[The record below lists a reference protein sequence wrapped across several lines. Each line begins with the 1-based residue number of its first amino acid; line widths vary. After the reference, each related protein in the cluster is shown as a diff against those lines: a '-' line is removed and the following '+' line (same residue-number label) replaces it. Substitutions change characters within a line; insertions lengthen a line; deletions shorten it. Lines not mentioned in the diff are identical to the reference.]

1 MIRFLQ
7 KDNRLTKA
15 LFVVIIAAASVSMV
29 VYLIPGLTGGGA
41 TSADTFA
48 VVYPHWY
55 SRFLSSGE
63 VVTEQRVQTMARQ
76 QIQQRNPQYAD
87 NPMIMNFFT
96 KQVGEQLVQQQIL
109 LAEAD
114 RLGIGATND
123 DVANYLHSGPT
134 GAVIFPNGKFI
145 GDQQYTALVNTRL
158 NISVAEFEENIKR
171 DIVLQRLRAMVTAS
185 ISVSG
190 QEVRDTYRKENTRI
204 KFDYAVI
211 ASDDLRKTIN
221 PADDSLEAYF
231 KKNAARYANAVPEQR
246 KISYFAFTPSQL
258 PGGIPQASQQDIQSY
273 YTAHQAEYQ
282 SPETATSRHILI
294 KLAPNA
300 DPKADA
306 AAKAKA
312 EDVLK
317 QVQNGGNFADLAK
330 KYSDD
335 PGSKDSG
342 GELGPSQRGRMVPEF
357 DSAIFTQKI
366 GDTKVVKSQFGYH
379 IVQVESRQPAHLQAL
394 NEVLPNIQATL
405 SRDKISQAEES
416 FAKQLT
422 SEAIKNGLEKTAA
435 AHHLEAVTTPPV
447 AATGVISA
455 LPDGSQLLSKAFQS
469 KVGDPA
475 QYAPT
480 GEGYAIFQVTGI
492 DAAHAPTFAD
502 WKTHVLDDYRNEQL
516 PALLNQKTR
525 ELADKAQASKDLAK
539 AAKQVGATVKTSDL
553 VGQSAQVPELGQ
565 VEQVAPQLFDM
576 QLGGIS
582 GPINAGRTGVVA
594 KLVDKQ
600 QPTDAEIQ
608 KNFDQQRDQILDQ
621 RRNEA
626 FQLFASSVVNDYHKS
641 NRVRINTKAQTPDT
655 GE

>member
-1 MIRFLQ
+1 
-7 KDNRLTKA
+7 
-15 LFVVIIAAASVSMV
+15 
-29 VYLIPGLTGGGA
+29 
-41 TSADTFA
+41 
-48 VVYPHWY
+48 
-55 SRFLSSGE
+55 
-63 VVTEQRVQTMARQ
+63 
-76 QIQQRNPQYAD
+76 
-87 NPMIMNFFT
+87 MIMNFFT

-394 NEVLPNIQATL
+394 NEVLPTIPGRRELREAPDVRSHQERSRKDGGRAPPRGRHDASGGSDGRNLGSARRIAALVEGVPIQGGRSGAVRAHRRRLCHLPGDRDRRGSRAYLCRLEDPRTRRLSQRATSGSAEPEDQGTRRQGPGVEGSGQGSQASGRHRQDQRPGWTERPGSRTGTSGAGSPATL
-405 SRDKISQAEES
+405 RHAVGRDQRTDQRGSDGRSGQAGR
-416 FAKQLT
+416 Q
-422 SEAIKNGLEKTAA
+422 
-435 AHHLEAVTTPPV
+435 
-447 AATGVISA
+447 AATNRCRNPEE
-455 LPDGSQLLSKAFQS
+455 LR
-469 KVGDPA
+469 
-475 QYAPT
+475 PT
-480 GEGYAIFQVTGI
+480 A
-492 DAAHAPTFAD
+492 
-502 WKTHVLDDYRNEQL
+502 
-516 PALLNQKTR
+516 
-525 ELADKAQASKDLAK
+525 
-539 AAKQVGATVKTSDL
+539 
-553 VGQSAQVPELGQ
+553 
-565 VEQVAPQLFDM
+565 
-576 QLGGIS
+576 
-582 GPINAGRTGVVA
+582 
-594 KLVDKQ
+594 
-600 QPTDAEIQ
+600 
-608 KNFDQQRDQILDQ
+608 
-621 RRNEA
+621 
-626 FQLFASSVVNDYHKS
+626 
-641 NRVRINTKAQTPDT
+641 
-655 GE
+655 

>member
-41 TSADTFA
+41 ASADTFA
-48 VVYPHWY
+48 VIYPHWY

-96 KQVGEQLVQQQIL
+96 QQVGQQLVQQQIL

-114 RLGIGATND
+114 RMGISASSD
-123 DVANYLHSGPT
+123 DVVNYLHSGPT

-211 ASDDLRKTIN
+211 ASDDLRKSIN
-221 PADDSLEAYF
+221 PADDGLEAYF

-273 YTAHQAEYQ
+273 YNAHQSEYQ

-294 KLAPNA
+294 KLAANA

-317 QVQNGGNFADLAK
+317 QVQNG
-330 KYSDD
+330 
-335 PGSKDSG
+335 
-342 GELGPSQRGRMVPEF
+342 
-357 DSAIFTQKI
+357 
-366 GDTKVVKSQFGYH
+366 
-379 IVQVESRQPAHLQAL
+379 
-394 NEVLPNIQATL
+394 
-405 SRDKISQAEES
+405 
-416 FAKQLT
+416 
-422 SEAIKNGLEKTAA
+422 
-435 AHHLEAVTTPPV
+435 
-447 AATGVISA
+447 
-455 LPDGSQLLSKAFQS
+455 
-469 KVGDPA
+469 
-475 QYAPT
+475 
-480 GEGYAIFQVTGI
+480 
-492 DAAHAPTFAD
+492 
-502 WKTHVLDDYRNEQL
+502 
-516 PALLNQKTR
+516 
-525 ELADKAQASKDLAK
+525 
-539 AAKQVGATVKTSDL
+539 
-553 VGQSAQVPELGQ
+553 
-565 VEQVAPQLFDM
+565 
-576 QLGGIS
+576 
-582 GPINAGRTGVVA
+582 
-594 KLVDKQ
+594 
-600 QPTDAEIQ
+600 
-608 KNFDQQRDQILDQ
+608 
-621 RRNEA
+621 
-626 FQLFASSVVNDYHKS
+626 
-641 NRVRINTKAQTPDT
+641 
-655 GE
+655 